1 MADKVADNEP
11 DLNLE
16 GKPRK
21 NASGRPPKIDPVA
34 VQKICEAL
42 SIGSYIESAAAYG
55 GITKVT
61 LYAWLKAGNRQKRG
75 KYREFLNAVEK
86 AMETGELMHVQNVVR
101 AGTGDEK
108 MGLNPD
114 WKASAW
120 MLERKFPKKWGRKE
134 IVRTE
139 SEGSKDG
146 SFNEE
151 SLNAILV
158 KELDKVDDERWED

>member
-1 MADKVADNEP
+1 MSEDSADQH
-11 DLNLE
+11 E
-16 GKPRK
+16 GDDVTQDGRK
-21 NASGRPPKIDPVA
+21 KKTGRPPKLDDIA

-42 SIGSYIESAAAYG
+42 SVGSYIESAAAYAG
-55 GITKVT
+55 VTKVT

-75 KYREFLNAVEK
+75 KYREFLNAVEQ
-86 AMETGELMHVQNVVR
+86 AMEMGEMAHVNNI
-101 AGTGDEK
+101 AEK
-108 MGLNPD
+108 SKGD

-139 SEGSKDG
+139 DEHTKDS

-151 SLNAILV
+151 SLNAVLV
-158 KELDKVDDERWED
+158 KELDKLDDERWED